1 MRQAGATT
9 LWENWNGEASH
20 SHPMF
25 GASTEFLFEE
35 ILGIKQAENS
45 VRYDKV
51 VISPVFAECL
61 SYAKGKI
68 TTPHGEISV
77 SWKKENGKIKVGIT
91 LCEGINA
98 VFCHKGQKTNLSA
111 GANEF
116 TI

>member
-1 MRQAGATT
+1 MRTVYT
-9 LWENWNGEASH
+9 
-20 SHPMF
+20 
-25 GASTEFLFEE
+25 FLFEE

-51 VISPVFAECL
+51 IISPVFAECL

-77 SWKKENGKIKVGIT
+77 SWQREDGKTNVVIT

-98 VFCHKGQKTNLSA
+98 VFCHKEQKNNLKA
-111 GANEF
+111 GLNEF